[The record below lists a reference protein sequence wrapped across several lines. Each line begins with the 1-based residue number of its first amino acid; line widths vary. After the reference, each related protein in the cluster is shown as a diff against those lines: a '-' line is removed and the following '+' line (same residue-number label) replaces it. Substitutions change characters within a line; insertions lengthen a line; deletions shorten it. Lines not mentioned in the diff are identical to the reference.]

1 VIARLLAVILA
12 LTAAALL
19 LWAVLR
25 ERPAPLDAAPTAA
38 PATSATPTSVAVAA
52 ATTAVHGYRLAGT
65 AAGLRGRYAVFED
78 PSGATE
84 MYKVGE
90 EVPGLGR
97 LLFVGET
104 EATVATTS
112 GETRF
117 RVRPAPT
124 KLPEST
130 PTAERVR
137 KPSPTPAPSGSGS
150 SPSDEQAPPAS

>member
-1 VIARLLAVILA
+1 MIARLLAVILA
-12 LTAAALL
+12 LIAVALL
-19 LWAVLR
+19 AWALWRNRPEPAVA
-25 ERPAPLDAAPTAA
+25 PATPLPDATVTPTRLALAAPTA
-38 PATSATPTSVAVAA
+38 VQ
-52 ATTAVHGYRLAGT
+52 GYRLAGT

-78 PSGATE
+78 PGGATE
-84 MYKVGE
+84 MYKVGD
-90 EVPGLGR
+90 EVPGLGK

-104 EATVATTS
+104 EATVATSS

-130 PTAERVR
+130 PTAQRVR
-137 KPSPTPAPSGSGS
+137 KPAPTLDPSESES